1 MIRFG
6 AMVAGLMLA
15 AGAATADPVEGLWQT
30 EVDDGAYAHV
40 AMVPCGDKICGV
52 IQRTF
57 DSDGEYD
64 SPSKGEMLVIN
75 MVPQGGGAYEG
86 RVWRP
91 SNDKIYSG
99 KMQLAG
105 DTLKLSGCVAGG
117 LLCSGQTW
125 SRLQ

>member
-1 MIRFG
+1 MKRISAMI
-6 AMVAGLMLA
+6 AGLVMA
-15 AGAATADPVEGLWQT
+15 AGAAAADPVEGMWKTQP
-30 EVDDGAYAHV
+30 DDGSYAHV
-40 AMVPCGDKICGV
+40 RMTPCGDKLCGV

-57 DSDGEYD
+57 DSNGEYD
-64 SPSKGEMLVIN
+64 SPNKGKVLVIN

-91 SNDKIYSG
+91 SNDKVYLG

-105 DTLKLSGCVAGG
+105 NSLKLQGCVAGG
-117 LLCSGQTW
+117 LLCSSQTW